1 LGAGTRCIRGGSGHT
16 ESPEALDGLGR
27 SLWWLRDERGA
38 VVQRERAYAGFRRDG
53 EFFVDERIAE
63 GVRGGCFRYFEAFP
77 DLHIALDDVIAE
89 GDRVFV
95 RSTMTRTHDGEYKG
109 IPPTGR
115 HVAAE
120 SAEIFRV
127 ADGAF
132 VGYWC
137 LTNVAGLMRQL
148 TEDVAVA
155 PA

>member
-1 LGAGTRCIRGGSGHT
+1 MR
-16 ESPEALDGLGR
+16 ESRRVEERRTGMSEPNKQVVRDYYERVLNGRDLEAVD
-27 SLWWLRDERGA
+27 
-38 VVQRERAYAGFRRDG
+38 
-53 EFFVDERIAE
+53 EFFVDERIVE
-63 GVRGGCFRYFEAFP
+63 GVKGGCFRYFEAFP

-95 RSTMTRTHDGEYKG
+95 RSTMTGTHDGEYKG
-109 IPPTGR
+109 IPATGR

-127 ADGAF
+127 ESGRF

-148 TEDVAVA
+148 TEEPAVINA
-155 PA
+155 